1 MSGVKIRVP
10 RKLVAEM
17 NVVPYIDVML
27 VLLVIFM
34 ATAPMMTQ
42 GINVDLPDSNSEPID
57 TNKDEPVIISVTAD
71 GSYYI
76 DVGSDSRKSA
86 SLETV
91 QGHALRIHK
100 QKPSTLFL
108 VEGDSQVA
116 YVKVVQLMGALQ
128 AAGITQLGL
137 VTEPQGSN
145 E

>member
-42 GINVDLPDSNSEPID
+42 GINVDLPQTDSEAID
-57 TNKDEPVIISVTAD
+57 TNKNEPVVISVTAD
-71 GSYYI
+71 GDYFI
-76 DVGSDSRKSA
+76 DVGGDSKKSA

-91 QGHALRIHK
+91 KGHVLRIHK
-100 QKPSTLFL
+100 HKPDTLFL
-108 VEGDSQVA
+108 VEGDGRVPYA
-116 YVKVVQLMGALQ
+116 RVVGLMASLQ
-128 AAGITQLGL
+128 QAGIEQLGL

>member
-108 VEGDSQVA
+108 VEGDGSVA
-116 YVKVVQLMGALQ
+116 YARVVSLMGALQ
-128 AAGITQLGL
+128 EAGISQLGL
-137 VTEPQGSN
+137 VTEPQGRN

>member
-91 QGHALRIHK
+91 QGHALRIYK

-116 YVKVVQLMGALQ
+116 YAKVVQLMGALQ

>member
-57 TNKDEPVIISVTAD
+57 TTKDEPVIISVTAD

-116 YVKVVQLMGALQ
+116 YAKVVQLMEALQ
-128 AAGITQLGL
+128 EAGITQLGL

>member
-42 GINVDLPDSNSEPID
+42 GINVDLPDSNSDPID
-57 TNKDEPVIISVTAD
+57 TTKSEPVIISVTAD
-71 GSYYI
+71 GRYFI
-76 DVGSDSRKSA
+76 DVGGYSQKSC

-91 QGHALRIHK
+91 KGHVLRIHK
-100 QKPSTLFL
+100 HKPSTLFL
-108 VEGDSQVA
+108 VEGDGNVA
-116 YVKVVQLMGALQ
+116 YARVVSLMGVLQ
-128 AAGITQLGL
+128 EAGISQLGL
-137 VTEPQGSN
+137 VTEPQGHN

>member
-57 TNKDEPVIISVTAD
+57 TTKDEPVIISVTAD

-116 YVKVVQLMGALQ
+116 YAKVVQLMGALQ